1 MNSLKNRV
9 IFLYEAKIIED
20 ILELY
25 EHKKF
30 EKPYVPPTLQDA
42 QTIENEAKLKLMII
56 SKQCQSLIKWT
67 WQSQTKKGKITMT
80 SCLMT

>member
-42 QTIENEAKLKLMII
+42 QTIEM
-56 SKQCQSLIKWT
+56 KQN
-67 WQSQTKKGKITMT
+67 
-80 SCLMT
+80 